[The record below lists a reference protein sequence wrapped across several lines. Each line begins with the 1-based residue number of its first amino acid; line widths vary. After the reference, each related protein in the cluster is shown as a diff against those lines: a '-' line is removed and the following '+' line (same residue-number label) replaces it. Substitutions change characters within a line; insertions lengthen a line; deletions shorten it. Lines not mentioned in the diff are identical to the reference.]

1 MGAYLEFVMLQ
12 IEMKV
17 ENITTLASVL
27 NRVQFRVS
35 GQVNVLEMNVSKH
48 YLGRKHIF
56 LVFKCMDMRKL
67 DIAN

>member
-48 YLGRKHIF
+48 
-56 LVFKCMDMRKL
+56 
-67 DIAN
+67 